1 MCNEVLLSDAESIAF
16 ICAGRS
22 DEKQSVDHGT
32 ASAAYSLIIMRLISL
47 QLICII
53 NKVVNYN

>member
-1 MCNEVLLSDAESIAF
+1 MCHEVLLSDAEIIAF

-32 ASAAYSLIIMRLISL
+32 AAFSLIIMRLISL